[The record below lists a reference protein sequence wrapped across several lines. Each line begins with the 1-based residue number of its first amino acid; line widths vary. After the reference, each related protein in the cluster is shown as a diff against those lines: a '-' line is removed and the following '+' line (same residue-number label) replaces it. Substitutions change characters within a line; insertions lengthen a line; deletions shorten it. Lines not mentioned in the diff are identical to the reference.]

1 MKHTFKHVGTA
12 ALALTLL
19 LSGCSQ
25 TAGQTSAQGAGED
38 TGSSGT
44 QALSLVTDIPT
55 TQYFTDEAVKEE
67 DVTTILTAGVNAPS
81 AMNSQPWHFTAIT
94 DQATLQQIAGD
105 MGGGFPAG
113 MQPPAEGEGGAD
125 IPSEPPEGWDESMEL
140 PEGVAPPEGLDADM
154 ELPEGVEP
162 PEDWDETMELP
173 EGVAPPAA
181 GDGESAPPS
190 ASGSGDGSGTAP
202 AKADITG
209 APLAIVVSC
218 GEGSELDA
226 GLACQTMSVTAQ
238 LLGYGTKIL
247 TSPTIALNGG
257 NQEEYRQLL
266 GIPEGYSAAAVLLVG
281 YADSS
286 AEGADGVAGA
296 TERNPLDEQV
306 TYVTAE

>member
-1 MKHTFKHVGTA
+1 MKHTLKHVGTA

-113 MQPPAEGEGGAD
+113 M
-125 IPSEPPEGWDESMEL
+125 
-140 PEGVAPPEGLDADM
+140 
-154 ELPEGVEP
+154 
-162 PEDWDETMELP
+162 
-173 EGVAPPAA
+173 
-181 GDGESAPPS
+181 
-190 ASGSGDGSGTAP
+190 
-202 AKADITG
+202 
-209 APLAIVVSC
+209 
-218 GEGSELDA
+218 
-226 GLACQTMSVTAQ
+226 
-238 LLGYGTKIL
+238 
-247 TSPTIALNGG
+247 
-257 NQEEYRQLL
+257 
-266 GIPEGYSAAAVLLVG
+266 
-281 YADSS
+281 
-286 AEGADGVAGA
+286 
-296 TERNPLDEQV
+296 
-306 TYVTAE
+306 

>member
-25 TAGQTSAQGAGED
+25 TAGQTSDQEAEDGAGNPD
-38 TGSSGT
+38 SL
-44 QALSLVTDIPT
+44 ALSLVTDIPT

-94 DQATLQQIAGD
+94 DQATLQQIADD

-113 MQPPAEGEGGAD
+113 MQPSTEGETGAD
-125 IPSEPPEGWDESMEL
+125 APAALPEDWDGEL
-140 PEGVAPPEGLDADM
+140 PEGMQPPEG
-154 ELPEGVEP
+154 PV
-162 PEDWDETMELP
+162 
-173 EGVAPPAA
+173 
-181 GDGESAPPS
+181 DGEDMPSAP
-190 ASGSGDGSGTAP
+190 ADNGEESGAAP

-209 APLAIVVSC
+209 APLAIVISC
-218 GEGSELDA
+218 GEDSELDA

-247 TSPTIALNGG
+247 TAPTMTLNGEK
-257 NQEEYRQLL
+257 QEEYRQLL
-266 GIPEGYSAAAVLLVG
+266 GIPEDYSAAAILLVG

-286 AEGADGVAGA
+286 AGEADGATGA

-306 TYVTAE
+306 TYVAAE

>member
-1 MKHTFKHVGTA
+1 MKHACKRAGIA
-12 ALALTLL
+12 ALALTFLL
-19 LSGCSQ
+19 AGC
-25 TAGQTSAQGAGED
+25 GQTSGQDAGE
-38 TGSSGT
+38 SGGT
-44 QALSLVTDIPT
+44 AAQALSLVTDIPT
-55 TQYFTDEAVKEE
+55 TQYFTDEAVKED

-81 AMNSQPWHFTAIT
+81 AMNGQPWHFTAIT
-94 DQATLQQIAGD
+94 DQTVLQQIADD

-113 MQPPAEGEGGAD
+113 MQPPAEGEDGAGA
-125 IPSEPPEGWDESMEL
+125 PSALPEDWEENMEL
-140 PEGVAPPEGLDADM
+140 PEDAEPPEDWEENL

-162 PEDWDETMELP
+162 PEDWDETME
-173 EGVAPPAA
+173 PPAA
-181 GDGESAPPS
+181 GDGESAPS
-190 ASGSGDGSGTAP
+190 SSGDGSETVP

-218 GEGSELDA
+218 AEGSELDA

-247 TSPTIALNGG
+247 TSPTIALNGDK
-257 NQEEYRQLL
+257 QEEYRQTL

-281 YADSS
+281 YADESG
-286 AEGADGVAGA
+286 EEADGAAGA

>member
-25 TAGQTSAQGAGED
+25 TAGQTSDQEAEDGAGNPD
-38 TGSSGT
+38 SL
-44 QALSLVTDIPT
+44 ALSLVTDIPT
-55 TQYFTDEAVKEE
+55 TQYFTNEAVKEE
-67 DVTTILTAGVNAPS
+67 NVTTILTAGVNAPS

-94 DQATLQQIAGD
+94 DQATLQQIADD

-113 MQPPAEGEGGAD
+113 MQPSTEGETGAD
-125 IPSEPPEGWDESMEL
+125 APAALPEDWDGEL
-140 PEGVAPPEGLDADM
+140 PEGVQPPEG
-154 ELPEGVEP
+154 P
-162 PEDWDETMELP
+162 
-173 EGVAPPAA
+173 
-181 GDGESAPPS
+181 GDGEDMPS
-190 ASGSGDGSGTAP
+190 VPADNGEESGAAP

-209 APLAIVVSC
+209 APLAIVISC
-218 GEGSELDA
+218 GEDSELDA

-247 TSPTIALNGG
+247 TAPTMTLNGEK
-257 NQEEYRQLL
+257 QEEYRQLL
-266 GIPEGYSAAAVLLVG
+266 GIPEDYSAAAILLVG

-286 AEGADGVAGA
+286 AGEADGATGA

-306 TYVTAE
+306 TYVAAE

>member
-1 MKHTFKHVGTA
+1 MKHMRKHVGAA

-19 LSGCSQ
+19 LSGC
-25 TAGQTSAQGAGED
+25 GQTTGQTTAQNTGESAGNPD
-38 TGSSGT
+38 S

-55 TQYFTDEAVKEE
+55 TQYFTDEAVGEE

-81 AMNSQPWHFTAIT
+81 AMNGQPWHFTAIT
-94 DQATLQQIAGD
+94 DQTVLQQIAGD
-105 MGGGFPAG
+105 MGGGLPAG
-113 MQPPAEGEGGAD
+113 MQPPAEGEGGTD
-125 IPSEPPEGWDESMEL
+125 TPSAPPEGWDE
-140 PEGVAPPEGLDADM
+140 DM

-162 PEDWDETMELP
+162 PEGWDEDMELP
-173 EGVAPPAA
+173 EGAEPPAA
-181 GDGESAPPS
+181 GDGASAPPT
-190 ASGSGDGSGTAP
+190 AAGSGDDSGAAP

-218 GEGSELDA
+218 AEGSELDA

-247 TSPTIALNGG
+247 TSPTIALNGE

-286 AEGADGVAGA
+286 AEEADGVTGA
-296 TERNPLDEQV
+296 TEREPLEEQV
-306 TYVTAE
+306 TYVAAE

>member
-25 TAGQTSAQGAGED
+25 TAGQTSDQEAEDGAGNPD
-38 TGSSGT
+38 SL
-44 QALSLVTDIPT
+44 ALSLVTDIPT

-94 DQATLQQIAGD
+94 DQATLQQIADD

-113 MQPPAEGEGGAD
+113 MQPSTEGETGAD
-125 IPSEPPEGWDESMEL
+125 APAALPEDWDGEL
-140 PEGVAPPEGLDADM
+140 PEGMQPPEG
-154 ELPEGVEP
+154 P
-162 PEDWDETMELP
+162 
-173 EGVAPPAA
+173 
-181 GDGESAPPS
+181 GDGEDMPSAP
-190 ASGSGDGSGTAP
+190 ADNGEESGAAP

-209 APLAIVVSC
+209 APLAIVISC

-247 TSPTIALNGG
+247 TSPTIALNGEK
-257 NQEEYRQLL
+257 QEEYRQLL
-266 GIPEGYSAAAVLLVG
+266 GIPEDYSAAAILLVG
-281 YADSS
+281 YADTS
-286 AEGADGVAGA
+286 AEETDGATGA

>member
-25 TAGQTSAQGAGED
+25 TAGQTSDQEAGDGAGNPD
-38 TGSSGT
+38 S

-81 AMNSQPWHFTAIT
+81 AMNGQPWHFTAIT
-94 DQATLQQIAGD
+94 DQATLQQIADD

-113 MQPPAEGEGGAD
+113 MQPPTEGETGAD
-125 IPSEPPEGWDESMEL
+125 APAALPEDWDGEL
-140 PEGVAPPEGLDADM
+140 PEGMQPPEG
-154 ELPEGVEP
+154 P
-162 PEDWDETMELP
+162 
-173 EGVAPPAA
+173 
-181 GDGESAPPS
+181 GDGEDMPSAP
-190 ASGSGDGSGTAP
+190 ADNGEESGAAP

-209 APLAIVVSC
+209 APLAIVISC
-218 GEGSELDA
+218 GEDSELDA

-247 TSPTIALNGG
+247 TAPTMTLNGEK
-257 NQEEYRQLL
+257 QEEYRQLL
-266 GIPEGYSAAAVLLVG
+266 GIPEDYSAAAILLVG

-286 AEGADGVAGA
+286 AGEADGATGA

-306 TYVTAE
+306 TYVAAE

>member
-1 MKHTFKHVGTA
+1 MKHTFKHIGAA

-25 TAGQTSAQGAGED
+25 TAGQTADQEAGEG
-38 TGSSGT
+38 TGNPDT
-44 QALSLVTDIPT
+44 QALSLVSDIPT

-94 DQATLQQIAGD
+94 DQATLQQIADD

-113 MQPPAEGEGGAD
+113 MQPSTEGETGAD
-125 IPSEPPEGWDESMEL
+125 APAALPEDWDGEL
-140 PEGVAPPEGLDADM
+140 PEGMQPPEG
-154 ELPEGVEP
+154 P
-162 PEDWDETMELP
+162 
-173 EGVAPPAA
+173 
-181 GDGESAPPS
+181 GDGEDMPSAP
-190 ASGSGDGSGTAP
+190 ADNGEESGAAP

-226 GLACQTMSVTAQ
+226 GLACQAMSVTAQ

-247 TSPTIALNGG
+247 TSPTIALNGEK
-257 NQEEYRQLL
+257 QEEYRQLL
-266 GIPEGYSAAAVLLVG
+266 GIPEDYSAAAVLLVG

-286 AEGADGVAGA
+286 AEEADGATGA

-306 TYVTAE
+306 TYVAAE

>member
-25 TAGQTSAQGAGED
+25 TAGQTSDQEAGDGAGNPD
-38 TGSSGT
+38 S

-94 DQATLQQIAGD
+94 DQATLQQIADD

-113 MQPPAEGEGGAD
+113 MQPPTEGETGAD
-125 IPSEPPEGWDESMEL
+125 
-140 PEGVAPPEGLDADM
+140 APAAL
-154 ELPEGVEP
+154 
-162 PEDWDETMELP
+162 PEDWDGELSEGVQPP
-173 EGVAPPAA
+173 EGP
-181 GDGESAPPS
+181 GDGEGMPS
-190 ASGSGDGSGTAP
+190 VPADNGGESRAVP

-209 APLAIVVSC
+209 APLAIVISC

-247 TSPTIALNGG
+247 TAPTMALNGEK
-257 NQEEYRQLL
+257 QEEYRQLL
-266 GIPEGYSAAAVLLVG
+266 GIPEDYSAAAVLLVG
-281 YADSS
+281 YADSAA
-286 AEGADGVAGA
+286 AEADGATGA

-306 TYVTAE
+306 TYVAAE

>member
-1 MKHTFKHVGTA
+1 MKHTLKHVGTA

-25 TAGQTSAQGAGED
+25 TAGQTADQEAGEG
-38 TGSSGT
+38 TGNPDT
-44 QALSLVTDIPT
+44 QALSLVSDIPT

-94 DQATLQQIAGD
+94 DQATLQQIADD

-113 MQPPAEGEGGAD
+113 MQPPTEGEDEADAPSALPEDWGG
-125 IPSEPPEGWDESMEL
+125 ELPEDMQLPEDWDGEL
-140 PEGVAPPEGLDADM
+140 PEGVQPPEGQ
-154 ELPEGVEP
+154 
-162 PEDWDETMELP
+162 
-173 EGVAPPAA
+173 
-181 GDGESAPPS
+181 GDGEGMPSAP
-190 ASGSGDGSGTAP
+190 ADNGGESGAAP

>member
-25 TAGQTSAQGAGED
+25 TAGQTSDQEAEDGAGNPD
-38 TGSSGT
+38 SL
-44 QALSLVTDIPT
+44 ALSLVTDIPT

-94 DQATLQQIAGD
+94 DQATLQQIADD

-113 MQPPAEGEGGAD
+113 MQPSTEGETGAD
-125 IPSEPPEGWDESMEL
+125 APAALPEDWDGEL
-140 PEGVAPPEGLDADM
+140 PEGMQPPEG
-154 ELPEGVEP
+154 P
-162 PEDWDETMELP
+162 
-173 EGVAPPAA
+173 
-181 GDGESAPPS
+181 GDGEDMPSAP
-190 ASGSGDGSGTAP
+190 ADNGEESGAAP

-209 APLAIVVSC
+209 APLAIVISC
-218 GEGSELDA
+218 GEDSELDA

>member
-25 TAGQTSAQGAGED
+25 TAGQTSDQEAEDGAGNPD
-38 TGSSGT
+38 SL
-44 QALSLVTDIPT
+44 ALSLVTDIPT

-67 DVTTILTAGVNAPS
+67 NVTTILTAGVNAPS

-94 DQATLQQIAGD
+94 DQATLQQIADD

-113 MQPPAEGEGGAD
+113 MQPSTEGETGAD
-125 IPSEPPEGWDESMEL
+125 APAVLPEDWDGEL
-140 PEGVAPPEGLDADM
+140 PEGMQPPEG
-154 ELPEGVEP
+154 P
-162 PEDWDETMELP
+162 
-173 EGVAPPAA
+173 
-181 GDGESAPPS
+181 GDGEDMPSAP
-190 ASGSGDGSGTAP
+190 ADNGEESGAAP

-209 APLAIVVSC
+209 APLAIVISC
-218 GEGSELDA
+218 GEDSELDA

-247 TSPTIALNGG
+247 TAPTMTLNGEK
-257 NQEEYRQLL
+257 QEEYRQLL
-266 GIPEGYSAAAVLLVG
+266 GIPEDYSAAAILLVG

-286 AEGADGVAGA
+286 AGEADGATGA

-306 TYVTAE
+306 TYVAAE

>member
-12 ALALTLL
+12 VLALTLL

-25 TAGQTSAQGAGED
+25 TAGQISDQEAGDGAGNPD
-38 TGSSGT
+38 S

-81 AMNSQPWHFTAIT
+81 AMNGQPWHFAAIT
-94 DQATLQQIAGD
+94 DQATLQQIADD

-113 MQPPAEGEGGAD
+113 MQPPTEGETGAD
-125 IPSEPPEGWDESMEL
+125 APAALPEDWDGEL
-140 PEGVAPPEGLDADM
+140 PEGVQPPEG
-154 ELPEGVEP
+154 P
-162 PEDWDETMELP
+162 
-173 EGVAPPAA
+173 
-181 GDGESAPPS
+181 GDGEGMPSAPADNGGES
-190 ASGSGDGSGTAP
+190 RAVP

-209 APLAIVVSC
+209 APLAIVISC

-247 TSPTIALNGG
+247 TAPTMALNGEK
-257 NQEEYRQLL
+257 QEEYRQLL
-266 GIPEGYSAAAVLLVG
+266 GIPEDYSAAAILLVG

-286 AEGADGVAGA
+286 AGEADGATGA

-306 TYVTAE
+306 TYVAAE

>member
-25 TAGQTSAQGAGED
+25 TAGQTSDQEAEDGAGNPD
-38 TGSSGT
+38 SL
-44 QALSLVTDIPT
+44 ALSLVTDIPT
-55 TQYFTDEAVKEE
+55 TQYFTNEAVKEE
-67 DVTTILTAGVNAPS
+67 NVTTILTAGVNAPS

-94 DQATLQQIAGD
+94 DQATLQQIADD

-113 MQPPAEGEGGAD
+113 MQPPTEGETGAD
-125 IPSEPPEGWDESMEL
+125 
-140 PEGVAPPEGLDADM
+140 APAAL
-154 ELPEGVEP
+154 
-162 PEDWDETMELP
+162 PEDWDGELSEGVQPP
-173 EGVAPPAA
+173 EGP
-181 GDGESAPPS
+181 GDGEGMPS
-190 ASGSGDGSGTAP
+190 VPADNGGESRAVP

-209 APLAIVVSC
+209 APLAIVISC

-247 TSPTIALNGG
+247 TAPTMTLNGEK
-257 NQEEYRQLL
+257 QEEYRQLL
-266 GIPEGYSAAAVLLVG
+266 GIPEDYSAAAILLVG

-286 AEGADGVAGA
+286 AGEADGATGA

-306 TYVTAE
+306 TYVAAE

>member
-1 MKHTFKHVGTA
+1 MKHTLKHVGTA

-25 TAGQTSAQGAGED
+25 TAGQTPDQTVGEGAGNSD
-38 TGSSGT
+38 T

-81 AMNSQPWHFTAIT
+81 AMNGQPWHFTAIT
-94 DQATLQQIAGD
+94 DQTVLQQIADD

-113 MQPPAEGEGGAD
+113 MQSPAEGEGGTD
-125 IPSEPPEGWDESMEL
+125 IPSTPPEGWDESMEL
-140 PEGVAPPEGLDADM
+140 PEGVQLPEDWGGELPEGVQPPEGWDESM

-162 PEDWDETMELP
+162 PEGL
-173 EGVAPPAA
+173 
-181 GDGESAPPS
+181 GDGESMPS
-190 ASGSGDGSGTAP
+190 APADNGGESGAAP

-218 GEGSELDA
+218 AEGSELDA

-247 TSPTIALNGG
+247 TSPTIALNGEK
-257 NQEEYRQLL
+257 QEEYRQLL
-266 GIPEGYSAAAVLLVG
+266 GIPEDYSAVAVLLVG

-286 AEGADGVAGA
+286 AEETDGATGA
-296 TERNPLDEQV
+296 TERDPLDEQV

>member
-25 TAGQTSAQGAGED
+25 TAGQTSDQEAEDGAGNPD
-38 TGSSGT
+38 SL
-44 QALSLVTDIPT
+44 ALSLVTDIPT

-81 AMNSQPWHFTAIT
+81 AMNGQPWHFTAIT
-94 DQATLQQIAGD
+94 DRATLQQIADD

-113 MQPPAEGEGGAD
+113 MQPSTEGETGAD
-125 IPSEPPEGWDESMEL
+125 APAALPEDWDGEL
-140 PEGVAPPEGLDADM
+140 PEGMQPPEG
-154 ELPEGVEP
+154 P
-162 PEDWDETMELP
+162 
-173 EGVAPPAA
+173 
-181 GDGESAPPS
+181 GDGEDMPSAP
-190 ASGSGDGSGTAP
+190 ADNGEESGAAP

-209 APLAIVVSC
+209 APLAIVISC
-218 GEGSELDA
+218 GEDSELDA

-238 LLGYGTKIL
+238 LLGYGAKIL
-247 TSPTIALNGG
+247 TAPTMALNGEK
-257 NQEEYRQLL
+257 QEEYRQLL
-266 GIPEGYSAAAVLLVG
+266 GIPEDYSAAAILLVG

-286 AEGADGVAGA
+286 AGEADGATGA

-306 TYVTAE
+306 TYVAAE

>member
-12 ALALTLL
+12 VLALTLL

-25 TAGQTSAQGAGED
+25 TAGQISDQEAGDGAGNPD
-38 TGSSGT
+38 S

-81 AMNSQPWHFTAIT
+81 AMNGQPWHFAAIT
-94 DQATLQQIAGD
+94 DQATLQQIADD

-113 MQPPAEGEGGAD
+113 MQPSTEGETGAD
-125 IPSEPPEGWDESMEL
+125 APAALPEDWDGEL
-140 PEGVAPPEGLDADM
+140 PEGMQPPEG
-154 ELPEGVEP
+154 P
-162 PEDWDETMELP
+162 
-173 EGVAPPAA
+173 
-181 GDGESAPPS
+181 GDGEDMPSAP
-190 ASGSGDGSGTAP
+190 ADNGEESGAAP

-209 APLAIVVSC
+209 APLAIVISC
-218 GEGSELDA
+218 GEDSELDA

-247 TSPTIALNGG
+247 TAPTMTLNGEK
-257 NQEEYRQLL
+257 QEEYRQLL
-266 GIPEGYSAAAVLLVG
+266 GIPEDYSAAAILLVG

-286 AEGADGVAGA
+286 AGEADGATGA

-306 TYVTAE
+306 TYVAAE

>member
-12 ALALTLL
+12 ALALTFL

-25 TAGQTSAQGAGED
+25 TAGQTSDQEAEDGAGNPD
-38 TGSSGT
+38 SL
-44 QALSLVTDIPT
+44 ALSLVTDIPT

-94 DQATLQQIAGD
+94 DQATLQQIADD

-113 MQPPAEGEGGAD
+113 MQPSTEGETGAD
-125 IPSEPPEGWDESMEL
+125 APAALPEDWDGELPENVQAPEDWGGELPEGMQLPEDWDGEL
-140 PEGVAPPEGLDADM
+140 PEGVQPPEG
-154 ELPEGVEP
+154 P
-162 PEDWDETMELP
+162 
-173 EGVAPPAA
+173 
-181 GDGESAPPS
+181 GDGEDMPSAP
-190 ASGSGDGSGTAP
+190 ADNGEESGAAP

-209 APLAIVVSC
+209 APLAIVISC
-218 GEGSELDA
+218 GEDSELDA

-247 TSPTIALNGG
+247 TAPTMTLNGEK
-257 NQEEYRQLL
+257 QEEYRQLL
-266 GIPEGYSAAAVLLVG
+266 GIPEDYSAAAILLVG

-286 AEGADGVAGA
+286 AGEADGATGA

-306 TYVTAE
+306 TYVAAE

>member
-12 ALALTLL
+12 ALALALL

-25 TAGQTSAQGAGED
+25 TAGQTSNQEAGEG
-38 TGSSGT
+38 TGNSDT

-55 TQYFTDEAVKEE
+55 TQYFTDEAVKAE
-67 DVTTILTAGVNAPS
+67 DVTTILTAGVNTPN

-94 DQATLQQIAGD
+94 DQTVLQQIADD
-105 MGGGFPAG
+105 MGSGAPAG
-113 MQPPAEGEGGAD
+113 MQPPAEGEGGTD
-125 IPSEPPEGWDESMEL
+125 IPSTPPEGWDESMEL
-140 PEGVAPPEGLDADM
+140 PEGVQLPEDWGGELPEGVQPPEGWDESM

-162 PEDWDETMELP
+162 PEGL
-173 EGVAPPAA
+173 
-181 GDGESAPPS
+181 GDGESMPS
-190 ASGSGDGSGTAP
+190 APADNGGESGAAP

-218 GEGSELDA
+218 AEGSELDA

-247 TSPTIALNGG
+247 TSPTIALNGEK
-257 NQEEYRQLL
+257 QEEYRQLL
-266 GIPEGYSAAAVLLVG
+266 GIPEDYSAAAVLLVG

-286 AEGADGVAGA
+286 AEETDGATGA
-296 TERNPLDEQV
+296 TERDPLDEQV

>member
-25 TAGQTSAQGAGED
+25 TAGQTSDQEAEDGAGNPD
-38 TGSSGT
+38 SL
-44 QALSLVTDIPT
+44 ALSLVTDIPT

-94 DQATLQQIAGD
+94 DQATLQQIADD

-113 MQPPAEGEGGAD
+113 MQPSTEGETGAD
-125 IPSEPPEGWDESMEL
+125 APAALPEDWDGEL
-140 PEGVAPPEGLDADM
+140 PEGMQPPEG
-154 ELPEGVEP
+154 P
-162 PEDWDETMELP
+162 
-173 EGVAPPAA
+173 
-181 GDGESAPPS
+181 GDGEDMPSAP
-190 ASGSGDGSGTAP
+190 ADNGEESGAAP

-209 APLAIVVSC
+209 APLAIVISC
-218 GEGSELDA
+218 GEDSELDA

-247 TSPTIALNGG
+247 TAPTMTLNGEK
-257 NQEEYRQLL
+257 QEEYRQLL
-266 GIPEGYSAAAVLLVG
+266 GIPEDYSAAAILLVG

-286 AEGADGVAGA
+286 AGEADGTTGA

-306 TYVTAE
+306 TYVAAE